1 MDCIEKLPTYKIQL
15 PSTMI
20 WFHIDPNIE
29 FKHGRVGDIVYI
41 NQAVKTNA
49 PSCTGE
55 YKILGVDSEFN
66 RSTKVIIL
74 QSTSLPHKYLNVR
87 EGEWVHKS

>member
-1 MDCIEKLPTYKIQL
+1 MDCIEKLPTYKVHL

-29 FKHGRVGDIVYI
+29 FKHGKVGDVVS
-41 NQAVKTNA
+41 QKQVVKVNV
-49 PSCTGE
+49 PSSSGE
-55 YKILGVDSEFN
+55 YKILGVDNEFN

-87 EGEWVHKS
+87 EGEWQNKP

>member
-1 MDCIEKLPTYKIQL
+1 
-15 PSTMI
+15 MI

-29 FKHGRVGDIVYI
+29 FKHGKVGDVVS
-41 NQAVKTNA
+41 QKQVVKVNV
-49 PSCTGE
+49 PSSSGE
-55 YKILGVDSEFN
+55 YKILGVDNEFN

-87 EGEWVHKS
+87 EGEWQNKP